1 MSARGF
7 TLIEVV
13 MAVALFSGIALLAL
27 PFLSTDVSRA
37 DAGRVAEGIADALR
51 EQQFAVMAGAG
62 DARRGVH
69 LQENAYVLFDGA
81 TYVPADPDN
90 VTRDLPADVRITD
103 VSLSPGG
110 ACALPAGTGNCDVLF
125 VSRKGMPA
133 QSGTITVTGADGNPR
148 TVDVNEAGMINANAN
163 E

>member
-27 PFLSTDVSRA
+27 PFLSTDLARA
-37 DAGRVAEGIADALR
+37 DAGRTAEGIADALR
-51 EQQFAVMAGAG
+51 EQQFSVMAG
-62 DARRGVH
+62 DDDLRRGVH
-69 LQENAYVLFDGA
+69 FQADAYVLFDGA
-81 TYVPADPDN
+81 TYAPADPDN
-90 VTRDLPADVRITD
+90 IAHDLPDDVRITG

-110 ACALPAGTGNCDVLF
+110 ACTLPDGTGNCDVHF
-125 VSRKGMPA
+125 SARKGMPTE
-133 QSGTITVTGADGNPR
+133 SGTVTVTGDDGNAR
-148 TVDVNEAGMINANAN
+148 TVTLNAAGMINANAN